1 MSEWNPNYETNEDET
16 NNVPDGKN
24 RAHLIGKIALDC
36 ITDAIRPE
44 LAEMDPQERR
54 KYCADVAADYSR
66 LYGNRTGRFF
76 NAIAGARDSKETDEK
91 ELGRRIMEKF
101 NPHYRPKEK

>member
-16 NNVPDGKN
+16 NNEPDGKN

-44 LAEMDPQERR
+44 LAEMDPQER
-54 KYCADVAADYSR
+54 
-66 LYGNRTGRFF
+66 
-76 NAIAGARDSKETDEK
+76 
-91 ELGRRIMEKF
+91 GRRIMEKF
-101 NPHYRPKEK
+101 NPHYRPKEE